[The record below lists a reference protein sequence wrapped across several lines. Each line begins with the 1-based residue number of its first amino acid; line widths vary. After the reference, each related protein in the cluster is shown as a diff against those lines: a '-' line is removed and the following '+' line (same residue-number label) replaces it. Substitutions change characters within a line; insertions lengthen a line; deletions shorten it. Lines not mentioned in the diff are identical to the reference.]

1 MTQPITIAPPLKPGK
16 LIKIDNYPIMNPQE
30 NAEKSEREERYRVSQ
45 DDTSI
50 IRKEVN
56 MLTSAVGDMKMEV
69 MKVAE
74 ALQGNKFGNKGL
86 IDRLEYVE
94 KMAKSLEDRIED
106 VIAKAKSRETYVR
119 IIWGLICGLVSMAA
133 TVVIERLTGKG
144 K

>member
-1 MTQPITIAPPLKPGK
+1 MTDALLHPILPEVRLPAK
-16 LIKIDNYPIMNPQE
+16 LIPIMNHEEE
-30 NAEKSEREERYRVSQ
+30 NTQREERYRISQ

-56 MLTSAVGDMKMEV
+56 LLTSAVGEMKMEV

-86 IDRLEYVE
+86 IE
-94 KMAKSLEDRIED
+94 RIELVEEAADKLKKRIDD
-106 VIAKAKSRETYVR
+106 VIIHAKSRETYVR
-119 IIWGLICGLVSMAA
+119 IIWGLLCALGGIIA
-133 TVVIERLTGKG
+133 TVIIDRLTGKSP